1 MEPINPSV
9 WRRASRNTALS
20 VRAVRIANGEYQGCP
35 PRVVRGAA
43 CQAAIASS
51 VNQTVKLP
59 RWRKPAS
66 YAAQLVTLR
75 FCLGIWWR
83 RAALALNGM
92 AGSGSEQA
100 CILSRPNPRPA
111 RRAARIDGFFARGR
125 KRGLTA
131 GAGGGGATDVSPPR
145 DSPRPRR

>member
-1 MEPINPSV
+1 MAMAFCAVNLIYIPGAFLVNPSV
-9 WRRASRNTALS
+9 SEVLRQGIWRRASRNTALS

-59 RWRKPAS
+59 RWRKLAS

-92 AGSGSEQA
+92 AGSGSEQGVHP
-100 CILSRPNPRPA
+100 I
-111 RRAARIDGFFARGR
+111 
-125 KRGLTA
+125 
-131 GAGGGGATDVSPPR
+131 PPKPTSLIF
-145 DSPRPRR
+145 DP

>member
-59 RWRKPAS
+59 RWRKLAS
-66 YAAQLVTLR
+66 YAAQFVTLR

-92 AGSGSEQA
+92 AGSGSEQGMPPIPTEPTPPIPDPCNNA
-100 CILSRPNPRPA
+100 TVARPQEES
-111 RRAARIDGFFARGR
+111 G
-125 KRGLTA
+125 
-131 GAGGGGATDVSPPR
+131 
-145 DSPRPRR
+145 